1 MKRSSAKYLLGLS
14 LFIVASCQSNSG
26 ETVKDVQAETTS
38 GSSYT
43 DILDVDTKYLEDT
56 DYVTG
61 KSKIPDSTLQQ
72 VKEIVRRVYSHIE
85 VKDNQYILTAQNGK
99 EIGISEAIF
108 KLYKKSLDETNAVL
122 LKWDKEA
129 KESGVQQELIL
140 PSIKDEDLKYLDSL

>member
-1 MKRSSAKYLLGLS
+1 MKRSSAKYLMGLS

-26 ETVKDVQAETTS
+26 ETVKNVQAETTS
-38 GSSYT
+38 GSSYA

>member
-1 MKRSSAKYLLGLS
+1 MKRPSARYLMGLS

-38 GSSYT
+38 GSGYA

>member
-1 MKRSSAKYLLGLS
+1 MKRSSAKYLMGLS
-14 LFIVASCQSNSG
+14 LFIVASCQSNSD
-26 ETVKDVQAETTS
+26 ETVKNVQAETTS
-38 GSSYT
+38 GSGYA
-43 DILDVDTKYLEDT
+43 DILDVDIKYLEDT

-108 KLYKKSLDETNAVL
+108 KLYKKNLDETNAVL
-122 LKWDKEA
+122 LNWDKEA
-129 KESGVQQELIL
+129 KESGVQQEFIL

>member
-1 MKRSSAKYLLGLS
+1 MKRSSAKYLMGLS
-14 LFIVASCQSNSG
+14 LFIVASYQSNSG
-26 ETVKDVQAETTS
+26 ETVKDVQVEATS
-38 GSSYT
+38 GSGYT

-99 EIGISEAIF
+99 EIGISEVIF
-108 KLYKKSLDETNAVL
+108 KLYKKNLDETNAVL